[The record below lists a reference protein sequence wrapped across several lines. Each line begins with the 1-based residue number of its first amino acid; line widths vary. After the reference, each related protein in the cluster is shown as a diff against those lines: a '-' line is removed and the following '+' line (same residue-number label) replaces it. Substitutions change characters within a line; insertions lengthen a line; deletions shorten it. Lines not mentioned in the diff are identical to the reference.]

1 MASTP
6 VILLTK
12 RSGNSADRPNTST
25 VQAGETALSF
35 GGAEPGLYFKDSAGS
50 IRKIGP
56 TFYGNNAPNSSPA
69 GSPGNSVGE
78 LWVDS
83 SAVSYYLK
91 AWTGST
97 WQKVGAGFSDVAAS
111 ANVTIASGAIVANSA
126 IVASGSLGAV
136 LASGSLGAILA
147 SGSLGAVLASGVVIA
162 TGVSVAD
169 IYTGS
174 LTGTGP
180 SGSLRYK
187 TDNTGSPSGLYV
199 AYAGGWALT

>member
-6 VILLTK
+6 IILLLK
-12 RSGNSADRPNTST
+12 RSGNAADRPNVST
-25 VQAGETALSF
+25 VQAGEPALSF
-35 GGAEPGLYFKDSAGS
+35 GGAEPGLYFKDSAGA

-56 TFYGNNAPNSSPA
+56 TFYGNNAPNSTPV
-69 GSPGNSVGE
+69 GSTGNSVGE

-83 SAVSYYLK
+83 SASTNYLK
-91 AWTGST
+91 VWTGSI
-97 WQKVGAGFSDVAAS
+97 WQKVGAGFSDTAAS
-111 ANVTIASGAIVANSA
+111 ATVTIASGAIVANSA
-126 IVASGSLGAV
+126 IVASGALVANS
-136 LASGSLGAILA
+136 AIIA

-162 TGVSVAD
+162 TGVAVAD

-174 LTGTGP
+174 LVGTGP

-199 AYAGGWALT
+199 AYADGWALT

>member
-6 VILLTK
+6 VILLLK
-12 RSGNSADRPNTST
+12 RSGNSADRPNTGT
-25 VQAGETALSF
+25 VQAGEPALSF

-50 IRKIGP
+50 IRKVGP
-56 TFYGNNAPNSSPA
+56 TFYGNNAPNSTPA
-69 GSPGNSVGE
+69 GATGNSVGE
-78 LWVDS
+78 MWVDS
-83 SAVSYYLK
+83 SASSYYLK
-91 AWTGST
+91 VWTGST
-97 WQKVGAGFSDVAAS
+97 WQKVGAGFSDLAAT

-126 IVASGSLGAV
+126 IVASGSLGAM
-136 LASGSLGAILA
+136 LA

-169 IYTGS
+169 IYTGT
-174 LTGTGP
+174 LAGTGP